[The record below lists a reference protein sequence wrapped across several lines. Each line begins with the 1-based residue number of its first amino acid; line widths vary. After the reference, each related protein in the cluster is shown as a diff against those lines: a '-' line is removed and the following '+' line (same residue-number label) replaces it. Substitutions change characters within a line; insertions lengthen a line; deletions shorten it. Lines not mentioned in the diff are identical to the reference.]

1 MQAGVNVLSRVAG
14 LLLVVPILALVVRA
28 FLPTTEYSVWLHIR
42 NTLLTEYLLNTLQ
55 LALLVSCGTLTLGVL
70 SAWLITRY
78 SFPGRTTLK
87 WLLICPLTIPA
98 YIMAYVYSGLLDAA
112 GPVQQ
117 GLRQLLPGLSPLA
130 WASPLQ
136 ASAAVLSLALFP
148 YVYLLARAGFAQ
160 QSGCMQ
166 EAACMLGCSRVAQ
179 LFRMALPLAR
189 PAVMAGLLLALMET
203 IADYGTVQ
211 YFGLPTLTTGI
222 FRAWQGFGDGSTAV
236 RLAVLLLGI
245 AALLFVLEG
254 LERRKARYYQHG
266 DTGQQRSI
274 QLHGIQA
281 VAAMLSCA
289 LPVLLGFLLPCGT
302 LLVWALTT
310 TRPEAMIV
318 TLGNSL
324 LLAGSTSVLA
334 LVLALLLL
342 PMPSRRPPGTG
353 YRTGLMLVRLGYAV
367 PGTVVAISILV
378 TVLWLEQRLS
388 QATGHSFSLLL
399 GGGLMI
405 LIYAYLVRFWA
416 LAAGAVESG
425 LSGLAPA
432 LGEAA
437 HSLGLGLYSVVR
449 RIHLPLLR
457 GSLLAA
463 LLMVF
468 AEVLKELPATLLL
481 RPFNFN
487 TLAIHAH
494 DLANEGRIAEASWP
508 ALAIVL
514 TSVIPLLVLGSLIDH
529 VQHRKQSGS

>member
-1 MQAGVNVLSRVAG
+1 MQAGVNVLGRVAG
-14 LLLVVPILALVVRA
+14 LVLVIPILALVVKA
-28 FLPTTEYSVWLHIR
+28 FLPTADYSIWLHIR
-42 NTLLTEYLLNTLQ
+42 STLLTEYLLNTLQ

-78 SFPGRTTLK
+78 RFPGRAALK

-98 YIMAYVYSGLLDAA
+98 YIMAYVYSGLLDAV

-117 GLRQLLPGLSPLA
+117 GLRQLLPGLPPLA

-160 QSGCMQ
+160 QSGRMQ
-166 EAACMLGCSRVAQ
+166 EAACMLGCSRLAQ

-189 PAVMAGLLLALMET
+189 PAVTAGLLLALMET

-222 FRAWQGFGDGSTAV
+222 FRAWQGFGDGFTAV

-254 LERRKARYYQHG
+254 LARRQARYYQH
-266 DTGQQRSI
+266 DIGQQRSI
-274 QLHGIQA
+274 QLHGVRA
-281 VAAMLSCA
+281 VAATLSCA
-289 LPVLLGFLLPCGT
+289 LPALLGFLLPCGT
-302 LLVWALTT
+302 LLMWALTT

-324 LLAGSTSVLA
+324 LLAGSASVLA
-334 LVLALLLL
+334 LVLSLLLL

-378 TVLWLEQRLS
+378 TVLWLEQHLS
-388 QATGHSFSLLL
+388 QVTGHTFSLLL
-399 GGGLMI
+399 GGGLAI

-425 LSGLAPA
+425 LSGIAPA
-432 LGEAA
+432 LGEVA
-437 HSLGLGLYSVVR
+437 HSLGLGPYNAVR
-449 RIHLPLLR
+449 RVHLPLLR

-514 TSVIPLLVLGSLIDH
+514 SSVIPLLVLGSLIDH
-529 VQHRKQSGS
+529 VQHSKQPGS